1 MSFTD
6 LINLDNIEAFSRL
19 GVFQEE
25 KDNGQNIRVNL
36 SMSLDL
42 RKAGA
47 SDDLKDTVDYGEV
60 SKLVRETASKKEY
73 SLVEHLA
80 QEIINEIFEKF
91 KAISSIK
98 IKVFKPVIITEGFS
112 GDVSVELTRTRW

>member
-112 GDVSVELTRTRW
+112 GDVSVELTRTR